1 MIGSG
6 ASSIQTVPNMQL
18 YVKRM
23 DVFVRT
29 ASGSFR
35 LRMVLALIRSIP
47 KKIVTLSAMTP
58 RFRPHILAMSR
69 VG

>member
-1 MIGSG
+1 
-6 ASSIQTVPNMQL
+6 MQL
-18 YVKRM
+18 HAKRM

-47 KKIVTLSAMTP
+47 KKNVTLSAMTP
-58 RFRPHILAMSR
+58 RFWSHILGISR

>member
-6 ASSIQTVPNMQL
+6 ASSIQTVLNMQL

-35 LRMVLALIRSIP
+35 LRMVLALIKSIP
-47 KKIVTLSAMTP
+47 KKNVTLSAMTP
-58 RFRPHILAMSR
+58 RFWSHILGISR